1 MSAPLDQDNAG
12 PSLLSD
18 MEAQE
23 LTDFFSQ
30 TPWNDMSFPPA
41 AGPKDGTDAFSW
53 SFGPPPATIHSVSTT
68 IPDQA
73 QLHGFHMDQNFV
85 SPHTPHF
92 ASTADDLQ
100 AASTLFNHAHMPPPT
115 ARSHSFHALPSPSA
129 PANAQPSNAFP
140 SLPMVP
146 TANGLIHEQL
156 AALLPNHHNEG
167 SIDASIAAQWANS
180 PMQHHHDT
188 HLREL
193 GMQRPPRKR
202 PYTYGSDSNFHES
215 GFHVSSKQDTEDFVV
230 GRLMQDL
237 QHAQPLAR
245 NPASNGDVKPP
256 QSSSGHALGAADNE
270 PSSNDDGD
278 DNDDDDDDE
287 EDEDSEDRPPK
298 RRKSKAARAR
308 NGKTTNGSR
317 KSASRGKTR
326 KASVDDRVSKKKR
339 GSMAKAQREN
349 LSEEQKRNNHILSEQ
364 KRRNLIKRGF
374 DDLHDLVPAIR
385 NGGLSKSG
393 ILTEAANFLEK
404 LIADNA
410 KYEELAGS
418 GAG

>member
-1 MSAPLDQDNAG
+1 MNAPSDHDNTG
-12 PSLLSD
+12 QSLLSD

-30 TPWNDMSFPPA
+30 TPWNDVAYPTATGS
-41 AGPKDGTDAFSW
+41 KDGADAFSW
-53 SFGPPPATIHSVSTT
+53 PFGPPPATIHSVSTT

-73 QLHGFHMDQNFV
+73 QLHGFQLDHNLV

-100 AASTLFNHAHMPPPT
+100 AASTLFNHAHMPPPA
-115 ARSHSFHALPSPSA
+115 ARSHSFHALPSSSA
-129 PANAQPSNAFP
+129 PTNGQLPNAFT

-167 SIDASIAAQWANS
+167 SIDASLAAHWAHS
-180 PMQHHHDT
+180 PLQHQHGL

-193 GMQRPPRKR
+193 GLQRPPLKR

-215 GFHVSSKQDTEDFVV
+215 GFQVSSKQETEDFVI
-230 GRLMQDL
+230 GRLMHDL
-237 QHAQPLAR
+237 QHAQPMAR
-245 NPASNGDVKPP
+245 KPSTGAELKSPRSPRAHASV
-256 QSSSGHALGAADNE
+256 AAENE
-270 PSSNDDGD
+270 PSSNDD
-278 DNDDDDDDE
+278 DE
-287 EDEDSEDRPPK
+287 SDEDSDHRAPK

-308 NGKTTNGSR
+308 SGKATSGAR
-317 KSASRGKTR
+317 KSATTSKNR
-326 KASVDDRVSKKKR
+326 KASVDDRAIKKKR
-339 GSMAKAQREN
+339 GSVAGQKAQREN
-349 LSEEQKRNNHILSEQ
+349 LSEEQKRSNHILSEQ

-404 LIADNA
+404 LIADNTH
-410 KYEELAGS
+410 YEELLRAAAG
-418 GAG
+418 